1 MSVSSDEFK
10 SALSTRVAGVAI
22 VTSRSADLIHGMTVT
37 DWAGAS
43 VDPPLA
49 LVCVAKSSE
58 TLGVIEAG
66 KCFAIN
72 VLASDQQDLSSR
84 FSSKRD
90 EWRRFDGLELEAGP
104 TGAPL
109 LTSALTCLDCRVV
122 AAHEAGDHWLFVGQ
136 IEKVILRDGEPLAYW
151 GASYH
156 CLTPPG

>member
-37 DWAGAS
+37 DWAGVS

-49 LVCVAKSSE
+49 LVCIVKSSE

-66 KCFAIN
+66 ECFAIN
-72 VLASDQQDLSSR
+72 VLASGQQDLSSR
-84 FSSKRD
+84 FASKRD

-109 LTSALTCLDCRVV
+109 LKSALTCLDCRVV